1 MASAS
6 IHDERRREWQEL
18 LASLPPGRVNSPRW
32 FSATGPVRS
41 LSATELFAELEE
53 VLSIWQELRA
63 APLREFAGRFVTSA
77 WTLKDLLAHL
87 ASWAGEFRRE
97 VEMAAGGQAFDYA
110 IPYAL
115 SVIGPNQ
122 WNQVEVEKRA
132 EKSLDE
138 IFQEFETETTRLQD
152 LVIELSE
159 PALASE
165 SEFPLAPSGD
175 PAALWRGNS
184 AQIVLMKC
192 VHDRYHMGRI
202 RHWLSSLAAAEQGS

>member
-1 MASAS
+1 MARAS
-6 IHDERRREWQEL
+6 IHDDLRHEWQEL
-18 LASLPPGRVNSPRW
+18 LASLPPERVNSPRW
-32 FSATGPVRS
+32 FSTAGPMRT
-41 LSATELFAELEE
+41 LSAKELFAEVEE
-53 VLSIWQELRA
+53 VRSMWDELRA
-63 APLREFAGRFVTSA
+63 APLEQFAGRFINPA

-97 VEMAAGGQAFDYA
+97 VEMAAGGQSFDYA

-115 SVIGPNQ
+115 SVVGPSQ

-132 EKSLDE
+132 EESLDE

-152 LVIELSE
+152 LLIELPQS
-159 PALASE
+159 ALASE
-165 SEFPLAPSGD
+165 SAFPLAPSGD

-192 VHDRYHMGRI
+192 AHDRYHMGRI
-202 RHWLSSLAAAEQGS
+202 RHWLSSLTAAEQDG

>member
-1 MASAS
+1 MAKAS
-6 IHDERRREWQEL
+6 MHDQLRREWQEL
-18 LASLPPGRVNSPRW
+18 LASLPPERVNSPRW
-32 FSATGPVRS
+32 FSAAGPMRS

-53 VLSIWQELRA
+53 VLSTWQALKA
-63 APLREFAGRFVTSA
+63 APLQEFARRFINPA

-97 VEMAAGGQAFDYA
+97 VETAARGQEFDYA

-115 SVIGPNQ
+115 SVVGPNQ
-122 WNQVEVEKRA
+122 WNQVEVENRTG
-132 EKSLDE
+132 KSLDE

-152 LVIELSE
+152 LVIELPQ

-175 PAALWRGNS
+175 PASLWRGNS

-202 RHWLSSLAAAEQGS
+202 RHWLSSLTAAEQGS